1 MDNAAPVYSVAPTA
15 RETSRILD
23 RVLRRDARQF
33 QAAETSGDA
42 MRTALIA
49 LGCLEDED
57 VDWLAEAGTVQALQS
72 KSRLIQKGVTLPALY
87 IVLTGQLSV
96 RAEEDSNSEL
106 NRLLPGD
113 VVGELSFL
121 DSRPPTA
128 SVFSVSESSV
138 LATSRVDVEAK
149 LRSDKAFAAR
159 FYRALGVFLASRL
172 RRQTLI
178 AASPRQGLPLLD
190 PDHEDPDELAPE
202 VLEASSLGAQR
213 FRYLLTRSLPPR

>member
-1 MDNAAPVYSVAPTA
+1 
-15 RETSRILD
+15 
-23 RVLRRDARQF
+23 
-33 QAAETSGDA
+33 